1 MSEIE
6 ARTLHQQEV
15 MQAQVTRQ
23 REEIQSMERR
33 LKDEFFSRIE
43 SIAEAIRLRYSAVE
57 SGVNE
62 CMHGAS
68 ERFVPRVDGSLCSM
82 KLSNAP
88 LVAESPVGVHNTHS
102 TQPSPP

>member
-33 LKDEFFSRIE
+33 LKDEFFL
-43 SIAEAIRLRYSAVE
+43 AY
-57 SGVNE
+57 
-62 CMHGAS
+62 
-68 ERFVPRVDGSLCSM
+68 
-82 KLSNAP
+82 
-88 LVAESPVGVHNTHS
+88 
-102 TQPSPP
+102 